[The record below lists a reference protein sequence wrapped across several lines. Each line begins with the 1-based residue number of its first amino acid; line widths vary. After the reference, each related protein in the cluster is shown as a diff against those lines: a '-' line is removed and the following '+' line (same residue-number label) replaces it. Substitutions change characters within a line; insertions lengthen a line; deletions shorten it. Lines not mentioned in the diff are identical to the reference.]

1 MDGGSSTRMT
11 ESRSNLESWIK
22 SSRILVTVGSGG
34 VGKTTTSIALALLG
48 AQLGMR
54 VGLLSIDPAKRLAD
68 ALGIP
73 LGSELSRVQLKRSI
87 PGYVEAAM
95 LDQKAVFDDM
105 VRRFAPNPTIAAKI
119 FNNSIYKE
127 VSSNLG
133 GPLEYMALAKLESMV
148 SQGRY
153 DLIVLDTPPDTHAL
167 DFLARPNILAGF
179 IENGVMSWLIKP
191 FHLAQ
196 KLGAGALFK
205 AGGKVMQGIS
215 SITGVKM
222 LKMLAEF
229 LVLMEEVII
238 GFNRVG
244 REVSVALKQKTT
256 GFVLVSAPTNNA
268 VRSASYLLQELKNN
282 QYPLMTIIMNR
293 NMPFALQESAKA
305 WDLCE
310 HQWTELG
317 AGFSILS
324 RRQEYA
330 ASLAGKLED
339 QANRSFGQSVPLLLL
354 EEQRQMIH
362 SEDSLWDFT
371 EALQKAR
378 QYTPTV

>member
-1 MDGGSSTRMT
+1 MTRDDQAG
-11 ESRSNLESWIK
+11 LEAWIK

-34 VGKTTTSIALALLG
+34 VGKTTSSIALALLG
-48 AQLGMR
+48 ARLGLR

-73 LGSELSRVQLKRSI
+73 LGSELSRVRLQRQV
-87 PGYVEAAM
+87 PGEVEAAM

-105 VRRFAPNPTIAAKI
+105 VRRFAPNTKTASRI
-119 FNNSIYKE
+119 FENSIYKE

-133 GPLEYMALAKLESMV
+133 GPLEYMALAKLETML

-167 DFLARPNILAGF
+167 DFLARPNILSGF
-179 IENGVMSWLIKP
+179 IEHGVMSWMIKP

-196 KLGAGALFK
+196 KLGAGAIFK
-205 AGGKVMQGIS
+205 AGGKVMHGIS
-215 SITGVKM
+215 SITGIKM
-222 LKMLAEF
+222 LKLLAEF

-244 REVSVALKQKTT
+244 REVSVALKQNST
-256 GFVLVSAPTNNA
+256 GFVLVSAPTDNA

-282 QYPLMTIIMNR
+282 QYPLLTVIMNR
-293 NMPFALQESAKA
+293 NLPFALQEAAKA
-305 WDLCE
+305 WEQSDR
-310 HQWTELG
+310 HWTELRP
-317 AGFSILS
+317 GFAVIS
-324 RRQEYA
+324 RRHHYA
-330 ASLAGKLED
+330 ASQAGKLAAEA
-339 QANRSFGQSVPLLLL
+339 QQLFGKSVPLLLL

-362 SEDSLWDFT
+362 SEESLWQFT
-371 EALQKAR
+371 DALLEARAYQA
-378 QYTPTV
+378 

>member
-1 MDGGSSTRMT
+1 MT
-11 ESRSNLESWIK
+11 TMAQSGLESWIK

-34 VGKTTTSIALALLG
+34 VGKTTSSIALALLG
-48 AQLGMR
+48 ARLGMR

-73 LGSELSRVQLKRSI
+73 LGSELSPVRLQRSV
-87 PGYVEAAM
+87 PGKVEAAM

-105 VRRFAPNPTIAAKI
+105 VRRFAPSPKAAEKI

-133 GPLEYMALAKLESMV
+133 GPLEYMALAKLESMI

-167 DFLARPNILAGF
+167 DFLARPNILHGF
-179 IENGVMSWLIKP
+179 IENGVMSWMIKP

-196 KLGAGALFK
+196 KLGAGAIFK
-205 AGGKVMQGIS
+205 AGGKVMAGIS

-222 LKMLAEF
+222 LKLLAEF

-244 REVSVALKQKTT
+244 REVSIALKQHST

-282 QYPLMTIIMNR
+282 QYPLLTIIMNR
-293 NMPFALQESAKA
+293 NLPFALQESVEA
-305 WDLCE
+305 WDQGSR
-310 HQWTELG
+310 QWAELSE
-317 AGFSILS
+317 GFDVLS
-324 RRQEYA
+324 RRHRYA
-330 ASLAGKLED
+330 ASQAGKLAAEA
-339 QANRSFGQSVPLLLL
+339 QQLFGKSVPLLLL

-362 SEDSLWDFT
+362 SEDSLWEFT
-371 EALQKAR
+371 DALLEARNYQG
-378 QYTPTV
+378 